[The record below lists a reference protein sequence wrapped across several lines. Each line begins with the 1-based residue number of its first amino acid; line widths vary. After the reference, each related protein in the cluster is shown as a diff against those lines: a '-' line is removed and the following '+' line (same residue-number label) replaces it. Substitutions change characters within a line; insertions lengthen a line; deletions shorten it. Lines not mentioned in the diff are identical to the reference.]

1 MVFILGALACLGPLT
16 IDAYLPAFG
25 EIGKTFERSQQD
37 VQGTLG
43 FYMLAYA
50 VTTLLHGTLSDTFG
64 RRRILLIALGI
75 YTVGSMIAAW
85 SPTFE
90 WLIVGRVLQGLSAG
104 AGMIIGQ
111 AMVNDC
117 YQGAIAQR
125 TLSYIIMV
133 FSVSPAVAPIIGGYL
148 AAGYG
153 WRTIFIFMTVFAVA
167 SMALC
172 AWGLPETLPRAHR
185 QPFAPGTFFN
195 SIGRILQDRIFVAYS
210 LAFGLLFAS
219 FGFMIGG
226 AHDFVTHVLGLAET
240 DFGYLFIPLVAGM
253 LSGSGLAARLARS
266 VSAERLIGAG
276 YVVMAL
282 SVLCNLAYTASV
294 SEVALPWAVAPLAL
308 YACGITLALPSMT
321 LTVLRRVPGL
331 GGTAASVLGFIQMVF
346 FSIVSGWGVAMVYG
360 SAWRMAI
367 ALAVFMLA
375 SGAAWFM
382 VHHRAARAPVEAA
395 R

>member
-25 EIGKTFERSQQD
+25 EIGKTFARSQQD

-64 RRRILLIALGI
+64 RRRVLLAALGI
-75 YTVGSMIAAW
+75 YTLGSLAAAW

-90 WLIVGRVLQGLSAG
+90 WLIAGRVLQGLSAG

-111 AMVNDC
+111 AVVNDC
-117 YQGAIAQR
+117 YKGAVAQR

-148 AAGYG
+148 AASYG
-153 WRTIFIFMTVFAVA
+153 WRTIFIFMTIFAVA
-167 SMALC
+167 SIALC
-172 AWGLPETLPRAHR
+172 AWGLPETLAREHR

-195 SIGRILQDRIFVAYS
+195 SIGRILRDRIFVAFS

-226 AHDFVTHVLGLAET
+226 AHDFVTHVLGLPET
-240 DFGYLFIPLVAGM
+240 GFGYLFIPLVAGM

-266 VSAERLIGAG
+266 VSPQRLIAAG
-276 YVVMAL
+276 FSVMGV

-294 SEVALPWAVAPLAL
+294 SVVVLPWAVAPLAL

-321 LTVLRRVPGL
+321 LTVLKRVPGL

-346 FSIVSGWGVAMVYG
+346 FSIVSGWGVALVYG
-360 SAWRMAI
+360 SAWRMAV

-375 SGAAWFM
+375 SGAAWFA
-382 VHHRAARAPVEAA
+382 VNRVAARTSASAA
-395 R
+395 H